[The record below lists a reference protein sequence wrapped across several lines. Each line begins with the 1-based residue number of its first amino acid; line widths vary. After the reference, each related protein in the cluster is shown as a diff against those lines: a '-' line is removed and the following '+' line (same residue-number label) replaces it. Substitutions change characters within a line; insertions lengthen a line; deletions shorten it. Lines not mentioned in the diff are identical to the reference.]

1 VQENHKTYTY
11 TARNADQPSEVVTF
25 TLYNNHLKVN
35 LTGLL
40 DQAGIV
46 VEAEEKPT
54 EIKNQVSTQLKP
66 VAMKLAENLSGPVH
80 IRDVDARLDD
90 EELRVI
96 LWQRAAGL
104 RLAPI
109 LFNMERIDNVE
120 AAEAFIDEV
129 DQRKIDTST
138 TGRLWGPLDY
148 WVGWAGLLVAAGLV
162 LRWLRRR
169 YRAKP

>member
-1 VQENHKTYTY
+1 MQENHETYTY

-35 LTGLL
+35 LTGLF
-40 DQAGIV
+40 DQAGMV

-80 IRDVDARLDD
+80 IRDVDARLDN

-104 RLAPI
+104 RLAPV

-129 DQRKIDTST
+129 SQRKIDTST

-148 WVGWAGLLVAAGLV
+148 WVGWAGLLVTAGLV
-162 LRWLRRR
+162 LRWLRQR
-169 YRAKP
+169 YRA